1 MAVKTKG
8 RTLKKMGSD
17 FKRIKPGQKRLDG
30 VAYDRVNGVV
40 CPSCKMQSGYITNT
54 LPWEDGVRI
63 RYHQCRRCGIKF
75 KSTETE

>member
-1 MAVKTKG
+1 MVSD
-8 RTLKKMGSD
+8 LKKT
-17 FKRIKPGQKRLDG
+17 KPGQKRLDG

-40 CPSCKMQSGYITNT
+40 CPSCKMQSGDKPGGYITNT
-54 LPWEDGVRI
+54 LPWEDSVRI